1 MIYAVRVTTKRGAV
15 LELYT
20 RAATSSEAVQL
31 VADYWQRHSMTPY
44 TGITAAEY
52 REEVTAQ

>member
-1 MIYAVRVTTKRGAV
+1 MTYAVRVTTKRGAV

-20 RAATSSEAVQL
+20 RAASPSEAVQL
-31 VADYWQRHSMTPY
+31 VADYWQRHGMTPY

-52 REEVTAQ
+52 REEVTA

>member
-1 MIYAVRVTTKRGAV
+1 MTYAVRVATKRGAV

-20 RAATSSEAVQL
+20 RAASPSEAVQL
-31 VADYWQRHSMTPY
+31 VADYWQRHDMTPY

-52 REEVTAQ
+52 GEEVTA

>member
-20 RAATSSEAVQL
+20 RAASPSEAVQL
-31 VADYWQRHSMTPY
+31 IADYWERHSMTPY
-44 TGITAAEY
+44 TGMTATEYSEEITA
-52 REEVTAQ
+52 

>member
-20 RAATSSEAVQL
+20 RAASPSEAVQL

-44 TGITAAEY
+44 IGITAAEY
-52 REEVTAQ
+52 RGGVTA

>member
-20 RAATSSEAVQL
+20 NAASPSEAVQL
-31 VADYWQRHSMTPY
+31 VADYWERHGMTPY
-44 TGITAAEY
+44 TAMTATEY
-52 REEVTAQ
+52 REEVTT

>member
-20 RAATSSEAVQL
+20 RAASPSGAVQL
-31 VADYWQRHSMTPY
+31 VADYWQRHGMAPY
-44 TGITAAEY
+44 SAITAAEY
-52 REEVTAQ
+52 REEVGA